1 MKRNKVVYAVFFSL
15 FMLYALSLL
24 IPFAYILLN
33 SFKSDFEF
41 GENIWS
47 LPKEL
52 IDKKDIFLNYV
63 NAFKDWRI
71 GEMFMN
77 SLIITIGGTFFG
89 VVSPM
94 LAAYVLSKY
103 KFKLNGLIFTIALIF
118 MVIPNITSTAATY
131 NLLYRFKLL
140 NTYLGLFILYG
151 APFSSYFFILY
162 SFFKGISWSYA
173 EAAYIDGAG
182 EFTIFLR
189 VMLPQAMAGIAA
201 VVVMQ
206 AIGVYNDYFY
216 PYMYMPEVYTI
227 ATGLENISFN
237 ASTRGEYAS
246 MFASVIVA
254 SIPSV
259 ALFIVAQKTVMN
271 NVTMGGL
278 KG

>member
-1 MKRNKVVYAVFFSL
+1 M
-15 FMLYALSLL
+15 
-24 IPFAYILLN
+24 
-33 SFKSDFEF
+33 
-41 GENIWS
+41 
-47 LPKEL
+47 PKEL
-52 IDKKDIFLNYV
+52 IEKKDIFLNFIS
-63 NAFKDWRI
+63 AFKDWEI

-77 SLIITIGGTFFG
+77 SLIITVGGTFFG
-89 VVSPM
+89 VLSPM
-94 LAAYVLSKY
+94 LVAYILSKY

-131 NLLYRFKLL
+131 NLLYKLKLL
-140 NTYLGLFILYG
+140 NTYLGLFILYA

-173 EAAYIDGAG
+173 EAAYIDGAS
-182 EFTIFLR
+182 EFTVFLR
-189 VMLPQAMAGIAA
+189 IMLPQALAGIAA

-206 AIGVYNDYFY
+206 CIGVYNDYFY
-216 PYMYMPEVYTI
+216 PYMYMPQAYTI
-227 ATGLENISFN
+227 ATGLQNISFN
-237 ASTRGEYAS
+237 ASTRGEYTS

-259 ALFIVAQKTVMN
+259 ILFIIAQKTVMN